1 VLNKYEPKKG
11 QQNSNA
17 PHQGCGK
24 AQGIRGDG
32 AYRKGP
38 PPKKTGGGRKGLRV
52 QGPNS
57 YRRRGHTGFGFA
69 PGSPQGGWCKPKSKK
84 RKAKRQSKNGSLCAQ
99 KRCARDALLRLPTI
113 IGIIAPPKTLV
124 FVSRVSPHRL
134 LTPLL
139 DSLTMRTTRF
149 NPLAFEFQQ
158 PADRHALML
167 ELAPLLDHIDMY
179 EWTHGLMLFLHRQN
193 GFEKHLPKH
202 EDPVVEIFSMLKAFL
217 DKKKDAPQDEIP
229 PAQVLPYLSDLSC
242 LQYLVRWETTQIQPN
257 VISLVAA
264 QKPHWNPFRQS
275 FSKFIDSRPYPGCEF
290 SMRKVPIEEAIQFT
304 DIELDNFFL
313 TPYTKFKYFSG

>member
-1 VLNKYEPKKG
+1 VVRKYEYQKD
-11 QQNSNA
+11 SNIQTHRTRA
-17 PHQGCGK
+17 VAGLK
-24 AQGIRGDG
+24 ALRDDG

-52 QGPNS
+52 RGPNS
-57 YRRRGHTGFGFA
+57 YRRRGHTGLGLA
-69 PGSPQGGWCKPKSKK
+69 PGSPQGGWCQPQSEKQKWVAARPKKDV
-84 RKAKRQSKNGSLCAQ
+84 RN
-99 KRCARDALLRLPTI
+99 DAHAHFATI
-113 IGIIAPPKTLV
+113 ISPIAPPKTLV
-124 FVSRVSPHRL
+124 FVSRVSSYRL

-139 DSLTMRTTRF
+139 QSFAMRT
-149 NPLAFEFQQ
+149 NVHKPLPFEFQQ

-167 ELAPLLDHIDMY
+167 EFAPLLEYIDMY
-179 EWTHGLMLFLHRQN
+179 EWTHGLMLFLHRQD

-217 DKKKDAPQDEIP
+217 DRKKDAPLDEIP

-257 VISLVAA
+257 VISLVAS

-275 FSKFIDSRPYPGCEF
+275 FSKFIGSKPYPGCEF

-313 TPYTKFKYFSG
+313 TPYLKLKAFSG